1 MVKAL
6 ELLIQEA
13 GLPGRGKL
21 LSNHDDTNFRIQHRI
36 LEVATKQF
44 VQFGFRK
51 TSISDIADHAGV
63 GKGSLYLHF
72 ESKQELFLSCQLEEQ
87 RVLYEQIDKISEMPK
102 EDRLKA
108 YLECTLTFATSA
120 PLSKALLTR
129 PKDFASLIDEMG
141 VTNIKNLSAAGTN
154 LLVKNIISSAN
165 KDLSLD
171 DQKSLAVTIS
181 LLTSA
186 IGHLPEIIFEMSEVQ
201 VKDFVNTLVSLLDH
215 GTRNLKHT

>member
-154 LLVKNIISSAN
+154 LIVKNIISSAN

>member
-6 ELLIQEA
+6 ELLNQEA

-21 LSNHDDTNFRIQHRI
+21 LPNRDDPNFKIQHRI

-44 VQFGFRK
+44 VQFGYRK
-51 TSISDIADHAGV
+51 TSISDIADHAGI
-63 GKGSLYLHF
+63 GKGSLYLHYK
-72 ESKQELFLSCQLEEQ
+72 SKQELFLSCQLEEQ
-87 RVLYEQIDKISEMPK
+87 RVLYEQFDQISEMPK
-102 EDRLKA
+102 KDRLKA

-120 PLSKALLTR
+120 PISKALLTR
-129 PKDFASLIDEMG
+129 PQDYAALINEMG
-141 VTNIKNLSAAGTN
+141 VANIKNLSAAGTD
-154 LLVKNIISSAN
+154 LIVKNIISSAN
-165 KDLSLD
+165 KELRLE

-201 VKDFVNTLVSLLDH
+201 VKDFVKTLVSLLDH

>member
-1 MVKAL
+1 MVNAL
-6 ELLIQEA
+6 ELLKQEA

-21 LSNHDDTNFRIQHRI
+21 LPNRDDPNFKIRHRI
-36 LEVATKQF
+36 LDIATKQF
-44 VQFGFRK
+44 VQFGYRK
-51 TSISDIADHAGV
+51 TSISDIADHAGI
-63 GKGSLYLHF
+63 GKGSLYLHYK
-72 ESKQELFLSCQLEEQ
+72 SKLELFLSCQLEEQ
-87 RVLYEQIDKISEMPK
+87 RDIYEQIDQISKMPK
-102 EDRLKA
+102 KDRLKA
-108 YLECTLTFATSA
+108 YLEYTLTFATSA

-129 PKDFASLIDEMG
+129 PTDYAALINEMG
-141 VTNIKNLSAAGTN
+141 ATNIKNLSAAGTD
-154 LLVKNIISSAN
+154 LIVDNIISSAN
-165 KDLSLD
+165 KELSLE

>member
-1 MVKAL
+1 
-6 ELLIQEA
+6 
-13 GLPGRGKL
+13 
-21 LSNHDDTNFRIQHRI
+21 
-36 LEVATKQF
+36 
-44 VQFGFRK
+44 
-51 TSISDIADHAGV
+51 
-63 GKGSLYLHF
+63 
-72 ESKQELFLSCQLEEQ
+72 
-87 RVLYEQIDKISEMPK
+87 MPK

-154 LLVKNIISSAN
+154 LIVKNIISSAN

>member
-21 LSNHDDTNFRIQHRI
+21 LPNHDDTNFRIQHRI

-87 RVLYEQIDKISEMPK
+87 RVLYEQFDKISEMPK

-129 PKDFASLIDEMG
+129 PKDYAALIDEMG

-154 LLVKNIISSAN
+154 LIVKNIISSAN

>member
-154 LLVKNIISSAN
+154 LIVKNIISSAN

-186 IGHLPEIIFEMSEVQ
+186 IGHLPAIIFEMSEVQ